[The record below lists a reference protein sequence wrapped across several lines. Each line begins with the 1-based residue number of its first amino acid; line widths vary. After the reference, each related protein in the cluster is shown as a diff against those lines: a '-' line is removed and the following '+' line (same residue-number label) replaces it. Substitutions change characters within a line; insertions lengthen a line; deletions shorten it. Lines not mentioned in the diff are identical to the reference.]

1 VRRCCSHF
9 CKRRLAL
16 GYRAWAAHVT
26 RRSKKEAAIVRLTR
40 LATVTLRKWR
50 RRGLAKG
57 LRAWRGFVQECT
69 ALERKFSIV
78 VRALRKGLRRW
89 VVGRLKASFQRWH
102 ATIVFFDAL
111 ERCVLRMLRRR
122 LALGFQTLVAVAGL
136 ATKRQRA
143 IHRVLRSKKRSI
155 RHMQHR
161 RLGRAL
167 RVLCLNGSST
177 SQSSKD
183 KGTALS
189 LLKRYARRWEGGQKL
204 VGFRIWCRHASIRTS
219 KGKAALR
226 ALHIGRRALRRLL
239 KLRLARSMTAW
250 RSRTVDDKRAMAIL
264 AKVALRWK
272 AGAVSRAY
280 RRWALTARRFTAR
293 KVAMVSLARALLRC
307 GARHR
312 RNGLGAVLI
321 AWRALVE
328 MESDS
333 DKDKRHAISVF
344 VKGSLKSK
352 RLALIHGVRTW
363 RAHARDVK
371 DEETRTRVL
380 HLLANRCGR
389 RVLRR
394 AINQLRPVW
403 KSTSVSVATF
413 SAMTRPSWL
422 GRSVRNRHRHAIE
435 QASRRWRGR
444 RTRRKF

>member
-1 VRRCCSHF
+1 
-9 CKRRLAL
+9 
-16 GYRAWAAHVT
+16 
-26 RRSKKEAAIVRLTR
+26 LTR

-57 LRAWRGFVQECT
+57 LRAWRGFVGECA
-69 ALERKFSIV
+69 ALERKFATV

-89 VVGRLKASFQRWH
+89 VAGRLKASFRRWH
-102 ATIVFFDAL
+102 ATIVFFDSL

-122 LALGFQTLVAVAGL
+122 LAVGFQTLVAVVGL

-155 RHMQHR
+155 KHMQHR

-167 RVLCLNGSST
+167 RVLCLNGSNT
-177 SQSSKD
+177 NQSYKD
-183 KGTALS
+183 KGTAVA
-189 LLKRYARRWEGGQKL
+189 LLKRYARRWEGGQKHL
-204 VGFRIWCRHASIRTS
+204 AVRIWCRNAAARTS
-219 KGKAALR
+219 KGAAAMRALR
-226 ALHIGRRALRRLL
+226 VGQRALRRLL
-239 KLRLARSMTAW
+239 RLRLAKSMTAW
-250 RSRTVDDKRAMAIL
+250 RARTVNDHRAMAIL
-264 AKVALRWK
+264 AKVALRWR

-293 KVAMVSLARALLRC
+293 KVAMVSLARALMRC

-312 RNGLGAVLI
+312 AKGLSTVLV
-321 AWRALVE
+321 AWRALCV

-363 RAHARDVK
+363 RAHAANVRD
-371 DEETRTRVL
+371 DATRARIL

-403 KSTSVSVATF
+403 KSTSASGAL
-413 SAMTRPSWL
+413 TRPSWL
-422 GRSVRNRHRHAIE
+422 GRAVRNRHRHAIE

-444 RTRRKF
+444 RRDDSARTRRKF

>member
-1 VRRCCSHF
+1 
-9 CKRRLAL
+9 
-16 GYRAWAAHVT
+16 
-26 RRSKKEAAIVRLTR
+26 
-40 LATVTLRKWR
+40 
-50 RRGLAKG
+50 
-57 LRAWRGFVQECT
+57 
-69 ALERKFSIV
+69 
-78 VRALRKGLRRW
+78 
-89 VVGRLKASFQRWH
+89 
-102 ATIVFFDAL
+102 
-111 ERCVLRMLRRR
+111 
-122 LALGFQTLVAVAGL
+122 
-136 ATKRQRA
+136 
-143 IHRVLRSKKRSI
+143 
-155 RHMQHR
+155 
-161 RLGRAL
+161 
-167 RVLCLNGSST
+167 
-177 SQSSKD
+177 
-183 KGTALS
+183 
-189 LLKRYARRWEGGQKL
+189 
-204 VGFRIWCRHASIRTS
+204 
-219 KGKAALR
+219 
-226 ALHIGRRALRRLL
+226 
-239 KLRLARSMTAW
+239 
-250 RSRTVDDKRAMAIL
+250 
-264 AKVALRWK
+264 
-272 AGAVSRAY
+272 VSRAY

-371 DEETRTRVL
+371 DEETRTRIL